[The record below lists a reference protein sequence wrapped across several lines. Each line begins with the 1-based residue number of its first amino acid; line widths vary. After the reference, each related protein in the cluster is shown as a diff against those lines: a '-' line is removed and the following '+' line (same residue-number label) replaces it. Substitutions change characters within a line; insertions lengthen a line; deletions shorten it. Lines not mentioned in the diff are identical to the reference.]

1 MWESMGLPLGKI
13 GACLHA
19 RARALIQ
26 GVHLWKE
33 VVVFWG
39 PSNPR
44 DACFGVTYKNRPTR
58 KWSNTILHAGG
69 NFEVISSFCT
79 DFCKQVLLKM
89 GGITL
94 ALFKRV
100 MQVGV
105 CDVAGGRAR
114 RSSGITHT
122 EWPCYG
128 IGISFSGILFLPLLA
143 KIPENTFI
151 TFLQHL
157 MINPSY
163 WYGL

>member
-1 MWESMGLPLGKI
+1 MGLPLGKI
-13 GACLHA
+13 GACLLA

-39 PSNPR
+39 PSNSR
-44 DACFGVTYKNRPTR
+44 DACYRVTYRKLPTR

-69 NFEVISSFCT
+69 NFGVISSLCT
-79 DFCKQVLLKM
+79 DCCKQDPLKM

-128 IGISFSGILFLPLLA
+128 IGISFSGILFLPLLD
-143 KIPENTFI
+143 KIPEKLI
-151 TFLQHL
+151 IILQHL